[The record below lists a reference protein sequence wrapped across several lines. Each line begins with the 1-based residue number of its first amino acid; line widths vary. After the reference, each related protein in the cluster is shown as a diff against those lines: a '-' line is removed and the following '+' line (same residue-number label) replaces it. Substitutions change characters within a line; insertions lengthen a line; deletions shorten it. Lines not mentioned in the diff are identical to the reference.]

1 MTLLGG
7 FILLESRDG
16 AACMWNYKKSH
27 LLSRIP
33 HFYQSLLW
41 SITLAQ
47 HLMGD
52 VFSCVTRSSTVYFC
66 SICLSVSPRPLEMC
80 AWSSQETF
88 YHVFPLNFHIHLDSV
103 ILYVGMYMCFKV
115 RRNLRCTQGWQG
127 KCPWFLCS
135 YVCYLVYYLVY
146 SKWTIIFPEGMNKC
160 PNWWKC
166 VHLSSHCENISLT
179 HHSSWT
185 IQHRA
190 KLELIGISLNN

>member
-1 MTLLGG
+1 M
-7 FILLESRDG
+7 SRDG
-16 AACMWNYKKSH
+16 KQDIINDTSGWIH
-27 LLSRIP
+27 PSRI
-33 HFYQSLLW
+33 SRW
-41 SITLAQ
+41 SCLHVKLQEESPFVTNPPFLSISPLVHHTSTAI
-47 HLMGD
+47 LMGD

-160 PNWWKC
+160 PN
-166 VHLSSHCENISLT
+166 
-179 HHSSWT
+179 
-185 IQHRA
+185 
-190 KLELIGISLNN
+190 